1 MEGILNTHLLDMTLC
16 KEIRDGTFGLK
27 TTQSVLEP
35 TDIHVPIQ
43 VLHLF
48 LLYIVTYQAHPV

>member
-27 TTQSVLEP
+27 TPQSVLEP
-35 TDIHVPIQ
+35 TGIPVTGLPGDSRT
-43 VLHLF
+43 VLV
-48 LLYIVTYQAHPV
+48 Y